1 MGPSPAPSNVKA
13 HPEMTLTVAQL
24 ITETC
29 QGLQTVDAP
38 RLEAQLLVA
47 QALGRDR
54 AWLYAHGEDP
64 APEDVIQQVR
74 QWALRRS
81 AGEPAAYLLGRREFW
96 SLDLKVGP
104 EVLIPRPDTEIL
116 VEAALSHLDE
126 DSNASILDLGT
137 GSGAIALALATE
149 RPKARITAT
158 DRSPLALGVAADNAR
173 HLGLNTRIQW
183 LDGSWYDPLGDTRFD
198 MIVSNPPMWPK
209 PTRIWANWVTN
220 PVRPWCLVPTAWTTC
235 VRLWPVRRIICW
247 PAAGCWWS
255 MARTRGGGPRTVPGS
270 RFVTGGHTQG
280 PGRAGAGDPRLP
292 GLKPRDGKPAF
303 FVLHIPGR
311 PLALAS
317 WNPQT
322 THTFA
327 IGNWCSG
334 ARRKNRTSW
343 RPPG

>member
-1 MGPSPAPSNVKA
+1 
-13 HPEMTLTVAQL
+13 MTLTVAQL

-198 MIVSNPPMWPK
+198 MIVSNPPYVAEADPHLGQLGHE
-209 PTRIWANWVTN
+209 PREA
-220 PVRPWCLVPTAWTTC
+220 LVSGADGLDDLRQI
-235 VRLWPVRRIICW
+235 V
-247 PAAGCWWS
+247 AGAPDHLLAGGWLLVEHG
-255 MARTRGGGPRTVPGS
+255 ADQGGGGPRTVPGS